1 MMRGYFD
8 GVERFSRVGYGMF
21 DGQYMWVGMLLHLL
35 LVIGVVLLIIW
46 IVRRLTNPKKMNV
59 ESSNAIEIIKER
71 YAKGEITKEE
81 FENLRKDL
89 R

>member
-8 GVERFSRVGYGMF
+8 GFDRFSRVGYGMF
-21 DGQYMWVGMLLHLL
+21 GGQFMWVGIILHVL
-35 LVIGVVLLIIW
+35 LVIGVILLIIW
-46 IVRRLTNPKKMNV
+46 IVRRLTNPKKVNV
-59 ESSNAIEIIKER
+59 ESFAAIEIIKER

>member
-8 GVERFSRVGYGMF
+8 GFDRFSRVGYGMF
-21 DGQYMWVGMLLHLL
+21 GGQFMWVGMLLHLL
-35 LVIGVVLLIIW
+35 LVVGIILLVIW
-46 IVRRLTNPKKMNV
+46 LIKKLTQPKHVNV
-59 ESSNAIEIIKER
+59 ESSAAIEIIKER

>member
-8 GVERFSRVGYGMF
+8 GFDRFSRVGYGMF
-21 DGQYMWVGMLLHLL
+21 GGQFMWVGILLHVL
-35 LVIGVVLLIIW
+35 LVIGVILLIIW
-46 IVRRLTNPKKMNV
+46 IVRRLTNPKKVNV
-59 ESSNAIEIIKER
+59 ESSTAIEIIKER

>member
-21 DGQYMWVGMLLHLL
+21 GGQFMWVGILLHVL
-35 LVIGVVLLIIW
+35 LVIGVILLIIW
-46 IVRRLTNPKKMNV
+46 IVRRLTNPKKVNV
-59 ESSNAIEIIKER
+59 ESSTAIEIIKER

>member
-21 DGQYMWVGMLLHLL
+21 GGQFMWIGMLLHLL
-35 LVIGVVLLIIW
+35 LVVGVILLVIW
-46 IVRRLTNPKKMNV
+46 LIKKLTQPKRVNV

>member
-21 DGQYMWVGMLLHLL
+21 GGQFMWVGMLLHLL
-35 LVIGVVLLIIW
+35 LVVGVVLLIIW
-46 IVRRLTNPKKMNV
+46 IIKKLTQPKHVNV